1 MVVLVVTCSVSVQ
14 QRGVFYIWYICSSK
28 HFSLLL
34 CSYMAL
40 FVRVCVMMGVEIYI
54 FIFDTSY
61 MVVII
66 GMYGLYVEVEL
77 YVCVDTSFM
86 VVWVC
91 VASISGGQLPGVC
104 QHMSIVLCCCVWA
117 WMGVQYQSNKEVYY
131 TYTVYV
137 VVSTCLLFCVVI
149 CRYSCAC
156 VCVHIHIYVC

>member
-1 MVVLVVTCSVSVQ
+1 VPGSLGERASGSFSGSEAARAGPRATGREREQVCIGVFHVQGLDITMVVLVVTCSVSVQ

-40 FVRVCVMMGVEIYI
+40 FVRVCVMMGIEIYI

-77 YVCVDTSFM
+77 Y
-86 VVWVC
+86 
-91 VASISGGQLPGVC
+91 
-104 QHMSIVLCCCVWA
+104 
-117 WMGVQYQSNKEVYY
+117 
-131 TYTVYV
+131 
-137 VVSTCLLFCVVI
+137 
-149 CRYSCAC
+149 
-156 VCVHIHIYVC
+156 IYI